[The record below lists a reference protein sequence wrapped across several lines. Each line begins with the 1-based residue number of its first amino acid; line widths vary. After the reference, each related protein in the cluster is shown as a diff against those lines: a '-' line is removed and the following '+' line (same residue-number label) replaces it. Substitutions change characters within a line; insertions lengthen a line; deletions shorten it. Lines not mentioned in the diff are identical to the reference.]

1 MWGGQRVHSA
11 FPTSAPPPPPEF
23 PVGVTSPRSEAAQ
36 CVGGG
41 GTRSTWVM
49 EGVRGEGVRTPSGG
63 KWGLRI
69 GERCGG

>member
-1 MWGGQRVHSA
+1 MCGEGKGFTLPSL
-11 FPTSAPPPPPEF
+11 PPPPPG
-23 PVGVTSPRSEAAQ
+23 PNSLSGSPRPAQRQHSE
-36 CVGGG
+36 CVG

-63 KWGLRI
+63 KWGLCI

>member
-1 MWGGQRVHSA
+1 MCGEGKGFTLPSL
-11 FPTSAPPPPPEF
+11 PPPPPRPEF

-63 KWGLRI
+63 KWGLCI